1 MGQTKCPYK
10 CKTFNNEWIKDICP
24 AGHLESQWWW
34 CWGTSSVLM
43 ADLESYF
50 SKAAVSGNLNIT
62 LSRNRLADTIILPQF
77 SSPPTYFFSKTFLF
91 GFWCG
96 SFFRQKKRCTKNA
109 LENQNSELRSGFQLM
124 WVVTWLPERL
134 FVFCTAA
141 TLLFPFYVRIKTLWS
156 AIGKYCGV

>member
-1 MGQTKCPYK
+1 MIENLAPEPQGVAKS
-10 CKTFNNEWIKDICP
+10 WV
-24 AGHLESQWWW
+24 ESHWWW

-134 FVFCTAA
+134 FVFSTAVKLA
-141 TLLFPFYVRIKTLWS
+141 PEHFTFDRISRFKHNTLRV
-156 AIGKYCGV
+156 

>member
-91 GFWCG
+91 GFWCEG
-96 SFFRQKKRCTKNA
+96 PFFQKKTKICKKCFGKPKFWAKKRLSTDVSGYVTSWEA
-109 LENQNSELRSGFQLM
+109 L
-124 WVVTWLPERL
+124 RL
-134 FVFCTAA
+134 LHSRQVGTR
-141 TLLFPFYVRIKTLWS
+141 TFYFWPHIK
-156 AIGKYCGV
+156 I